1 MTKAELI
8 LISISVLVAV
18 ASFAAIASAECAS
31 CQGEENWDAS
41 ASSFLEGKPISET
54 EPNWG
59 PAAEREKNSQFDKK
73 SESDQSAAASAA
85 DAATTGDGKP
95 SGIDLKSMNAEPI
108 TVAAG
113 GPVKIAAVFGIAASN
128 SSGNKSDSGNASSAG
143 NQTPLTAVAII
154 KNQSG
159 AEVARVDLIQAS
171 GGEHTGTWNADV
183 AAGVYRITLVAS
195 TPEESRTFD
204 DALQI
209 DVTGGGAAPA
219 SKLPVTNLG

>member
-31 CQGEENWDAS
+31 CRGEENWDAS

-73 SESDQSAAASAA
+73 SESDQSPSASVA
-85 DAATTGDGKP
+85 DAAKTGDGNP
-95 SGIDLKSMNAEPI
+95 SAIDLKSVNAEPI

-113 GPVKIAAVFGIAASN
+113 SPVKIAAVFSVAGSN
-128 SSGNKSDSGNASSAG
+128 PSGNKSDSSNASAAG

-171 GGEHTGTWNADV
+171 GGEYTGTWNADV
-183 AAGVYRITLVAS
+183 AAGVYGITLVAS
-195 TPEESRTFD
+195 TADESRTFD

-209 DVTGGGAAPA
+209 DVTGSGAASA
-219 SKLPVTNLG
+219 SKPPVANLG